1 MNKNKVCQVGGALL
15 VLGMCL
21 LLINEGTALARG
33 RMIYIFGNF
42 QGEEP
47 ETSVEPKITTE
58 NRQTTIIFI
67 NESEVD
73 VKIIF
78 PEGKTC
84 GQVARVAPGWNMKGT
99 CYMTKD
105 TIPPGG
111 TSSIIF
117 NSNGNYDYEVEY
129 VGKNHKEKASIRI
142 STRSAPGFRR
152 Y

>member
-1 MNKNKVCQVGGALL
+1 MNKNILCLAV
-15 VLGMCL
+15 CL
-21 LLINEGTALARG
+21 LLLTQGTALARG

-42 QGEEP
+42 QGAEP
-47 ETSVEPKITTE
+47 ETSVEPNITTE
-58 NRQTTIIFI
+58 SRQSTIIFI

-105 TIPPGG
+105 TIQPGG
-111 TSSIIF
+111 TASIIF
-117 NSNGNYDYEVEY
+117 NSIGDFDYEVEY
-129 VGKNHKEKASIRI
+129 VGKNRKEKASIRI
-142 STRSAPGFRR
+142 RTQYAPGFRR

>member
-1 MNKNKVCQVGGALL
+1 MNKKSLCLAFGIFLVTAINL
-15 VLGMCL
+15 VLVISG
-21 LLINEGTALARG
+21 EALARG
-33 RMIYIFGNF
+33 RIIYIYGDF
-42 QGEEP
+42 QGAEP
-47 ETSVEPKITTE
+47 AANVEPKITRE
-58 NRQTTIIFI
+58 NRQTTLIFL
-67 NESEVD
+67 NESEVE
-73 VKIIF
+73 VKIVF
-78 PEGKTC
+78 LDGKTC

-117 NSNGNYDYEVEY
+117 NSNGNFDYEVEY

-142 STRSAPGFRR
+142 SGPRGGSYRP